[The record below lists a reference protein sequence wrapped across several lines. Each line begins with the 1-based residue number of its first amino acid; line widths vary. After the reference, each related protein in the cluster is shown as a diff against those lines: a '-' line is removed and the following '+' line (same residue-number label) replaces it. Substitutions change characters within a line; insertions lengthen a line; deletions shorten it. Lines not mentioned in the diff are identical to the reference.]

1 MISRPPRRTSSC
13 GTTTY
18 SVPRRYA
25 ATRSPTRTAR
35 SSASY
40 WSCVSCTSASLVA
53 PVEDQRFQNIG
64 CALDLGSIDPLL
76 RGVGERDVTGPET
89 YRWNSRLVEQRRIG
103 PRGHAAHGHTFVA
116 IDQRGRERTHDRR
129 GRRDVGRRL
138 RKHQRRLCGE

>member
-40 WSCVSCTSASLVA
+40 WSWVSCTSTSLVA
-53 PVEDQRFQNIG
+53 PMENQRFQNLG
-64 CALDLGSIDPLL
+64 RALDLGSVDPFLG
-76 RGVGERDVTGPET
+76 GVRERDVTGTEA
-89 YRWNSRLVEQRRIG
+89 YRGNPRFVEQGRIG
-103 PRGHAAHGHTFVA
+103 P
-116 IDQRGRERTHDRR
+116 
-129 GRRDVGRRL
+129 
-138 RKHQRRLCGE
+138 